1 MFTMRITSSMVTR
14 PSLLQSPE
22 QERRVVGVRVAVLVG
37 DGATRVPL
45 GVGVRVNVE
54 VGVGVNVRVGE

>member
-14 PSLLQSPE
+14 PSLLQSPG

-45 GVGVRVNVE
+45 GEGVGVS